1 MSDMRHAPKQVSP
14 KRRHSAPAQALA
26 FRPDAETSEA
36 LLAISA
42 LRPGIDTST
51 LLREAVRAYARE
63 LTLGRY
69 VAAARKRGNRGV
81 AIVDEFD
88 RAGDA

>member
-1 MSDMRHAPKQVSP
+1 MSEMRPTSKQASP
-14 KRRHSAPAQALA
+14 RRRRPAPAQALA

-42 LRPGIDTST
+42 LRPGLDTSS

-63 LTLGRY
+63 LMLERY